1 MPMMKKMSK
10 NFIDYGDDD
19 FRVSRSLPL
28 HTDLKGMIARL
39 LLRFQQ
45 LQTFLGRTALCE
57 CCILCKHLVAIFF
70 TGTPSDGTSYSICS
84 HCFQSKVKASVVGL
98 YDCESLC
105 ACRKKQTHQD
115 TRRAQHGKAGAEGGS
130 E

>member
-1 MPMMKKMSK
+1 M
-10 NFIDYGDDD
+10 
-19 FRVSRSLPL
+19 
-28 HTDLKGMIARL
+28 
-39 LLRFQQ
+39 
-45 LQTFLGRTALCE
+45 
-57 CCILCKHLVAIFF
+57 AIFF

-84 HCFQSKVKASVVGL
+84 HCFQSIVKASVVGL

-130 E
+130 ELVSLIRPDIECCLRVSHRLGLKGGE